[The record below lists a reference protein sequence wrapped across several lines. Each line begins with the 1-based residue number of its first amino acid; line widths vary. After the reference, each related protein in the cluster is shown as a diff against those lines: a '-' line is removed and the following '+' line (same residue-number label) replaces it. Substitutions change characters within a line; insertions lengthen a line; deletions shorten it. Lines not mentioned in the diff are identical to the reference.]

1 MGRLIRRS
9 KAGSFV
15 REGAR
20 SYLTDSTNLFIRRK
34 RDKRRVKRHVKI
46 HKLLFI

>member
-1 MGRLIRRS
+1 MRRLVQRS

-20 SYLTDSTNLFIRRK
+20 SHSTDSANLFIYK
-34 RDKRRVKRHVKI
+34 KYNKRRVKKRVKI
-46 HKLLFI
+46 RKSLSI